1 MAKAN
6 TALKA
11 EHMYFCGNSG
21 TGKSSKIK
29 EMMKIVPRV
38 IIFDPDDEY
47 GELSGVVRTTNA
59 TELVN
64 ALRSHKNKSLKIAYV
79 AEGVK
84 AFEFW
89 ANCAFNWQNCV
100 AVAEEIADVTTASK
114 APPAWGRL
122 IRRGRKYGIQI
133 CAVTQRPAE
142 ADKTILSN
150 AAVIRTGALGRHAD
164 REAIAREMDC
174 PVNEISKLIPL
185 DYIEYRRADLTL
197 ERGRL
202 GEKRTKNLRVQAK
215 K

>member
-1 MAKAN
+1 MSKSN

-21 TGKSSKIK
+21 TGKSSRIK
-29 EMMKIVPRV
+29 EMLKKAPRA

-47 GELSGVVRTTNA
+47 SELSGVVRVTSA
-59 TELVN
+59 G
-64 ALRSHKNKSLKIAYV
+64 ALFSALSKHKNSNLKIAFV
-79 AEGVK
+79 AEGIK

-89 ANCAFNWQNCV
+89 ANCAFLWRNCV
-100 AVAEEIADVTTASK
+100 AVAEEIADVTTPSK

-122 IRRGRKYGIQI
+122 IRRGRKYGVLI

-150 AAVIRTGALGRHAD
+150 AATIRTGALGRHAD

-174 PVNEISKLIPL
+174 KSSEISKLIPL
-185 DYIEYRRADLTL
+185 DFIEYKRADLSL
-197 ERGRL
+197 KKGRL
-202 GEKRTKNLRVQAK
+202 GEKRETNLRK
-215 K
+215 TD